1 MALNRRLVVT
11 SVYLFRLRVL
21 RRNFGHFS
29 SLLTL
34 VLSLDIDG
42 LMSVAAVA
50 ASLFTVMGLFGV
62 LRLVESGLSLLRLVL
77 RVDLCCLLGLRG
89 VLLKTDQ
96 FTG

>member
-1 MALNRRLVVT
+1 MKALNRRLVLT

-21 RRNFGHFS
+21 RRNFGPFS

-34 VLSLDIDG
+34 VLSLDSDG
-42 LMSVAAVA
+42 LMSVAA
-50 ASLFTVMGLFGV
+50 SLFTVLGLFGV

-77 RVDLCCLLGLRG
+77 RVDLCCLLGLLG
-89 VLLKTDQ
+89 VILKTDE